1 MTELKHH
8 SHLIQ
13 AVNTAP
19 VIDVVNL
26 SKSFGPKV
34 VLSNVNL
41 SVQDGESLVVMGG
54 SGTGKTVLLRN
65 IMGLL
70 KPDKGYVSID
80 GQVIQ
85 NLDRDS
91 LFQVRKK
98 IGMCFQMA
106 ALFDSMNVE
115 ENVGFALKRHT
126 KMTKSEI
133 KDRVD
138 ECLTMVGMK
147 STNKLK
153 PSELSGGMKRRVG
166 FARAIALK
174 PKILLFDEPTTG
186 LDPVMT
192 DVIGR
197 IILDLKEKLGVT
209 SITVTHDLKSAF
221 EIADR
226 IALIFRGECI
236 ACEKPEDFKKNPHEV
251 VQQFLRGDADGPFLL
266 DPPPPKRVKNKDFN
280 AFTHATKNL
289 DMP

>member
-1 MTELKHH
+1 M
-8 SHLIQ
+8 
-13 AVNTAP
+13 A

-26 SKSFGPKV
+26 SKAFGPKV

-41 SVQDGESLVVMGG
+41 QVQEGESLVVLGG

-70 KPDKGYVSID
+70 TPDSGHVAVEGKIIA
-80 GQVIQ
+80 Q
-85 NLDRDS
+85 LDRS
-91 LFQVRKK
+91 ELFAVRQK

-106 ALFDSMNVE
+106 ALFDSMTVFENVAFGLRRHLTISEDEVRARVE
-115 ENVGFALKRHT
+115 E
-126 KMTKSEI
+126 
-133 KDRVD
+133 
-138 ECLTMVGMK
+138 CLSLVGMK
-147 STNKLK
+147 GTDRLK

-197 IILDLKEKLGVT
+197 VILDLKHELGVT
-209 SITVTHDLKSAF
+209 TITITHDLKSAF

-226 IALIFRGECI
+226 VALLFRGECL
-236 ACEKPEDFKKNPHEV
+236 ACEPPATFRENPHPV
-251 VQQFLRGDADGPFLL
+251 IQQFLRGDADGPFLQ
-266 DPPPPKRVKNKDFN
+266 DPPPPKRKPKETQ
-280 AFTHATKNL
+280 A
-289 DMP
+289 